1 MSETNQ
7 PPTAPPVRRRSR
19 RSRLEAWIAVLIGL
33 NVLIVAILL
42 ATVVYDQ
49 ISVTP
54 AGHPAQAQ
62 ETAAPS
68 ASIALMEMGLAHIP
82 TSNAC
87 VLCHATSGT
96 ATVKVIPAIG
106 HPLEG
111 WRQCAACHTNA
122 KLGRTAPGHD
132 GIGQAECL
140 NCHKVAQA
148 GPAITQPH
156 STLQGQHCLEC
167 HGSFAHLP
175 TSMASRRESSCTLC
189 HEPTALPPPEFNHAR
204 NDRLSCRD
212 CHQSVEVGN
221 LPIDHALRA
230 DDTCLLCHLI
240 RQDGTSSPDPD
251 RSPIPLPAPDQG

>member
-1 MSETNQ
+1 MSA
-7 PPTAPPVRRRSR
+7 APPPLRRRSR
-19 RSRLEAWIAVLIGL
+19 RSRLEGWIALLIGL

-54 AGHPAQAQ
+54 AGHPAQELAA
-62 ETAAPS
+62 AAPS
-68 ASIALMEMGLAHIP
+68 ASTPLMQMGLAHIP

-87 VLCHATSGT
+87 VLCHAAGG
-96 ATVKVIPAIG
+96 AAAVKVIPAIG

-111 WRQCAACHTNA
+111 WRQCAACHTNT

-132 GIGQAECL
+132 GIEQAECL
-140 NCHKVAQA
+140 NCHKIAPA
-148 GPAITQPH
+148 GPAIAQPH
-156 STLQGQHCLEC
+156 SSLQGQRCLDC

-175 TSMASRRESSCTLC
+175 TSMASRSEDSCTLC
-189 HEPTALPPPEFNHAR
+189 HKPTALPPPEFNHPK

-240 RQDGTSSPDPD
+240 RQDGVASP
-251 RSPIPLPAPDQG
+251 SPIPLPAPGQG